1 MVEKIISILSQL
13 SEPSAY
19 LLLLAL
25 LLLCGVGLPLPEDI
39 LLFAGGVSSYL
50 GMTKIWLVILISYLG
65 VIAGDSLMF
74 FLGAFYG
81 RKLTQH
87 WPFSKLIPQERLI
100 AMSGKLNK
108 QGNRLIFIA
117 RFMPG
122 LRAPI
127 FFSAGTLHLPY
138 RIFLLYD
145 GLAALISIPAIV
157 CTVHYFGDE
166 LEKVLHTIRKVE
178 HRLFFII
185 IGMFVAIAL
194 KWYVTH
200 RRIQKN

>member
-1 MVEKIISILSQL
+1 MVEKIVSILSHL
-13 SEPSAY
+13 SEPSTY

-25 LLLCGVGLPLPEDI
+25 LLLCGIGLPLPEDI
-39 LLFAGGVSSYL
+39 LLFAGGVSVYL
-50 GMTKIWLVILISYLG
+50 GLTQMWLVILISYIG

-81 RKLTQH
+81 RKLTKR
-87 WPFSKLIPQERLI
+87 WLFSKLLPQERLV
-100 AMSGKLNK
+100 AMSQKLHK

-138 RIFLLYD
+138 RVFLFYD
-145 GLAALISIPAIV
+145 GLAAFLSIPAIV
-157 CTVHYFGDE
+157 CTVYYFGDE

-185 IGMFVAIAL
+185 IGMLLAILL

-200 RRIQKN
+200 RRLKKN

>member
-1 MVEKIISILSQL
+1 
-13 SEPSAY
+13 
-19 LLLLAL
+19 
-25 LLLCGVGLPLPEDI
+25 
-39 LLFAGGVSSYL
+39 
-50 GMTKIWLVILISYLG
+50 MTKIWLVILISYLG